1 MFLVVVVGDGL
12 VVGLK
17 FMVDDRMQG
26 LHVEGLW
33 VMKGREVM
41 GLRDGVE
48 GLGVER
54 GWHGEDG
61 LVRLGVRHD
70 GVQGLRMEE
79 GLGVEGGLRDVLGRR
94 GDIDRLGGGVGDEDR
109 LGRGRVVG
117 RRRRRDGL
125 LYVGLG
131 RGVIGLGGG
140 GVGRGLVGCVGRVV
154 GGGDRVVGVVRL
166 GVVGLPGLGGE
177 LVGDGAEV
185 LGEGRGRQQGRD
197 YLETEQNFS

>member
-26 LHVEGLW
+26 LHVEGLR

-61 LVRLGVRHD
+61 LVRLGVR
-70 GVQGLRMEE
+70 GERQ
-79 GLGVEGGLRDVLGRR
+79 
-94 GDIDRLGGGVGDEDR
+94 
-109 LGRGRVVG
+109 VVG
-117 RRRRRDGL
+117 RQDPGAGVRLLRRD
-125 LYVGLG
+125 
-131 RGVIGLGGG
+131 IGLD
-140 GVGRGLVGCVGRVV
+140 RALVS
-154 GGGDRVVGVVRL
+154 
-166 GVVGLPGLGGE
+166 
-177 LVGDGAEV
+177 GAP
-185 LGEGRGRQQGRD
+185 
-197 YLETEQNFS
+197 